1 MKPINSDCTF
11 MQAGMTEVEL
21 EFFRQLPHG
30 QEILKSDFHPG
41 IFTCPRLQMLW
52 QRSNTTQ
59 TIDNIILGT

>member
-1 MKPINSDCTF
+1 
-11 MQAGMTEVEL
+11 MTEVEL

-30 QEILKSDFHPG
+30 QEILKSDLHPE